1 MWRSSDGAVARH
13 GGAGR
18 RARVREAAADEGAGR
33 VTGGQIEPE
42 PRDFGSGVT
51 EGDPGDHGRG
61 CRAVVASAARG
72 RRRGRQAGPAGQR
85 AKREQCGGS
94 G

>member
-51 EGDPGDHGRG
+51 EGISGITAGD
-61 CRAVVASAARG
+61 AA
-72 RRRGRQAGPAGQR
+72 Q
-85 AKREQCGGS
+85 S
-94 G
+94 L